1 MRCFFCM
8 IENGLSYDTK
18 KHSVQMMHRLHIRN
32 PIENKEEKVTL
43 LRKER
48 FPMVKII

>member
-8 IENGLSYDTK
+8 IEKCVSHDTK
-18 KHSVQMMHRLHIRN
+18 KHSVQMMHRLQIRN